1 MAIKT
6 FTSGEVLTA
15 ADTNTYLA
23 NSALQYIKTQTVTA
37 GSSNTVITGCFPSTF
52 NSFLFN
58 FNMTATASSDAQI
71 QFQVGGVTSV
81 VNYSSAGYYLDITG
95 SSNFPVNSVAAAN
108 FGAMGV
114 SAALGVTGQLTVNN
128 PNLARRTT
136 FSSTYIRDDFVS
148 AKFGA
153 HTVATAYDAMVV
165 TCGAG
170 TFGGTITVYG
180 YRIA

>member
-23 NSALQYIKTQTVTA
+23 NSGLVYIKTQTVTA
-37 GSSNTVITGCFPSTF
+37 GSANTTITGCFPSTF
-52 NSFLFN
+52 NSFVFN
-58 FNMTATASSDAQI
+58 FNMTGTASSDVQI
-71 QFQVGGVTSV
+71 QFALAGTPSV

-95 SSNFPVNSVAAAN
+95 SSNFPVNSVAQASFEAI
-108 FGAMGV
+108 GIC
-114 SAALGVTGQLTVNN
+114 AALGATGQLTVNN

-153 HTVATAYDAMVV
+153 HTVATAYDSMVV